1 MERDFVAEVRSA
13 ISEKVEQLGGELRSR
28 QVEATIEI
36 FGTAIDELCN
46 IVNDLRVKVATLEA
60 NVDVIAN
67 DLENL

>member
-1 MERDFVAEVRSA
+1 MERDFVAEVRDA
-13 ISEKVEQLGGELRSR
+13 ISTKVEQLGGELRSR
-28 QVEATIEI
+28 QVEATIII

-46 IVNDLRVKVATLEA
+46 LVNELRVKVATLEA